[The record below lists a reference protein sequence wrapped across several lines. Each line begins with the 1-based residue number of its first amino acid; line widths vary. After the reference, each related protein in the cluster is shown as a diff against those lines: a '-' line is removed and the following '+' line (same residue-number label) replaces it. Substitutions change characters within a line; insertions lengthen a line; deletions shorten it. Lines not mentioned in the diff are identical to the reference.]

1 MEEVFVV
8 LIFVQERN
16 QSHHESMTRLQKT
29 QTSASLGCVLITPP
43 P

>member
-8 LIFVQERN
+8 FIFMQERN
-16 QSHHESMTRLQKT
+16 QSHHESITHLQNT